1 MAFSSNLTD
10 NLTVNM
16 TALARSSDPS
26 VQAAMAQYAGS
37 GADTSS
43 LTPALVAQLPDVL
56 RHAVTSAYAD
66 ALTPVFATMVPVF
79 LLTSVVALFFRAVPL
94 SYETGLEQM
103 AQAEAQPVLTEAA
116 STTPDDGVS
125 TARTSAATPD
135 EAAPGVAAPGQAGQD
150 VAGPTG
156 ASSQSDDGASART
169 GELTAAARAAR
180 P

>member
-1 MAFSSNLTD
+1 
-10 NLTVNM
+10 
-16 TALARSSDPS
+16 
-26 VQAAMAQYAGS
+26 
-37 GADTSS
+37 
-43 LTPALVAQLPDVL
+43 
-56 RHAVTSAYAD
+56 
-66 ALTPVFATMVPVF
+66 MVPVF

-103 AQAEAQPVLTEAA
+103 AQAEARAVLAEAA
-116 STTPDDGVS
+116 SATPDDGVS
-125 TARTSAATPD
+125 TARTSASDPD
-135 EAAPGVAAPGQAGQD
+135 QAAPGQAGQDVAAPDIAAPGQAGQD